1 MRLSRFPLA
10 TAKETPAD
18 AEVVSHQLMQRAGYI
33 RKLGSGLYTWMPIGL
48 RVLNKVAAI
57 VREEMNH
64 AGAVEVLMP
73 SIQPAELWVQSGR
86 WAQMGGEMLRIT
98 DRHNNDFCY
107 GPTHEEVITHHV
119 KQDVRSYRQLPLNL
133 YQIQTKFRDERRPR
147 FGVMRAREFL
157 MKDAYSFHI
166 DEADLAREYQVMR
179 EAYTRVFDRLG
190 IDYRIVQ
197 ADAGNIGGNRSEEF
211 HVLAGSGEDL
221 LAVSDSG
228 PFAANI
234 EAAPCVA
241 TGTRSGAVAEMGK
254 VPTPEQKTCEEVS
267 SYLNTSLSKI
277 LKFLLMT
284 DAVDNYFVVMLRGD
298 HTLNE
303 IKLEKFLLTKSWY
316 RGGAKPV
323 ELDRM
328 TAVGLNA
335 GFLGPVA
342 STLDPSRFFADL
354 SASRLSDFVCGAN
367 QTDFHLQNVNW
378 GRDCPEPETADLRNI
393 VEGDVSPDGVGRIKF
408 YRGIEGGHIFQ
419 LGRKYTEA
427 MGLSVLDEASQP
439 VTPWMGCYG
448 IGVSRLVAAII
459 EQRHDDKG
467 IVWPASV
474 APFTMVICPIGMD
487 RSDAV
492 RETTESLYAALQAQ
506 GLDVLLDDRGQRP
519 GAMFADA
526 ELIGIPY
533 RIVIGDK
540 ALADGQV
547 EFKAR
552 NLAEAERV
560 AATAEAVRARIAAG

>member
-1 MRLSRFPLA
+1 MRLSRFPLS

-48 RVLNKVAAI
+48 RVLKKVEQI
-57 VREEMNH
+57 VREEMNR

-73 SIQPAELWVQSGR
+73 SIQPAELWEQSGR
-86 WAQMGGEMLRIT
+86 WAQMGGEMLRIK
-98 DRHNNDFCY
+98 DRHHNDFCY
-107 GPTHEEVITHHV
+107 GPTHEEVITYHV

-234 EAAPCVA
+234 EAAACSALGPRPDAAGAMAKVA
-241 TGTRSGAVAEMGK
+241 TPG
-254 VPTPEQKTCEEVS
+254 QKTCEQVS
-267 SYLNTSLSKI
+267 NFLNTPLSRKI
-277 LKFLLMT
+277 KLL
-284 DAVDNYFVVMLRGD
+284 VVQTAAGELRALALRGD
-298 HTLNE
+298 HQLNE
-303 IKLEKFLLTKSWY
+303 VKA
-316 RGGAKPV
+316 AKHP
-323 ELDRM
+323 LI
-328 TAVGLNA
+328 GA
-335 GFLGPVA
+335 GFVMAAPEKVEALFGCEVGYLGPVN
-342 STLDPSRFFADL
+342 SPIPVIADH
-354 SASRLSDFVCGAN
+354 AAAAVADFTCGAN
-367 QTDFHLQNVNW
+367 ELDFHLQNVNW
-378 GRDCPEPETADLRNI
+378 ARDCTEPDTADLRNI
-393 VEGDVSPDGVGRIKF
+393 VEGDVSPDGVGHIQF

-419 LGRKYTEA
+419 LGRKYSEA
-427 MGLSVLDEASQP
+427 MGLTVLDEGGQP

-474 APFTMVICPIGMD
+474 APFSVVICPIGMD
-487 RSDAV
+487 RSEAV
-492 RETTESLYAALQAQ
+492 QTKTEEIYSALQAA
-506 GLDVLLDDRGQRP
+506 GIDVLLDDRGLRP
-519 GAMFADA
+519 GGMFADA

-552 NLAEAERV
+552 DAAEAERLTADT
-560 AATAEAVRARIAAG
+560 AAILQRLAPNR

>member
-57 VREEMNH
+57 VREEMNR

-73 SIQPAELWVQSGR
+73 SIQPAELWEQSGR
-86 WAQMGGEMLRIT
+86 WAQMGGEMLRIK

-241 TGTRSGAVAEMGK
+241 VGARAAASAVMQQVA
-254 VPTPEQKTCEEVS
+254 TPGQKTCEQVAR
-267 SYLNTSLSKI
+267 
-277 LKFLLMT
+277 FLDTALT
-284 DAVDNYFVVMLRGD
+284 AKVKLLVVQTAAGELCAVALRGD
-298 HTLNE
+298 HQLNE
-303 IKLEKFLLTKSWY
+303 VKA
-316 RGGAKPV
+316 AKHP
-323 ELDRM
+323 M
-328 TAVGLNA
+328 IGA
-335 GFLGPVA
+335 GFVMAAPEKVEALFGCEVGYLGPVN
-342 STLDPSRFFADL
+342 SPIPVIADH
-354 SASRLSDFVCGAN
+354 AAAVIADFTCGAN

-474 APFTMVICPIGMD
+474 APFTVVICPIGMD

-560 AATAEAVRARIAAG
+560 AATAEAVRARIAAA